1 MAVCTPCPFIRSS
14 LSCLNRHYTESEP
27 VCSQII
33 KLSLCSSQ
41 LCTAGYFGC
50 FPKLFFFIET
60 FGHNGT
66 QTFSKYEV
74 NSMTTI
80 GAPSSIM
87 QKNAT
92 VHRWWSCCLLRIS
105 KMFESS
111 CFLSLTFSK
120 AGHFVYEWK
129 VHFIFEAEMPLLKKI
144 TVTAR
149 SQPSNS
155 RGTLSK

>member
-1 MAVCTPCPFIRSS
+1 MHPCPFIRSS
-14 LSCLNRHYTESEP
+14 LSCLNRHNTDSEP

-41 LCTAGYFGC
+41 LCAAGYFGC
-50 FPKLFFFIET
+50 FTKKNKKSIET

-87 QKNAT
+87 QKNALGT
-92 VHRWWSCCLLRIS
+92 KVMLFTSYFENVRVFLLSFSNIFKGWSFCL
-105 KMFESS
+105 
-111 CFLSLTFSK
+111 
-120 AGHFVYEWK
+120 
-129 VHFIFEAEMPLLKKI
+129 
-144 TVTAR
+144 
-149 SQPSNS
+149 
-155 RGTLSK
+155 